1 MKKIFLTAVTT
12 LFTFVLFA
20 AEPVSIN
27 EKVLQAFQKS
37 FKHAQDVSWHE
48 YNTHYEVKFT
58 HNAVDSRITYD
69 TEGNILKTIRY
80 YGEDQL
86 PLFLR
91 AKLQKQY
98 KDKKVFGVT
107 ELAEEGQLDYYVIL
121 EDEKNWI
128 HVKCDAVGSMSV
140 YKKYKKA

>member
-1 MKKIFLTAVTT
+1 MKKFFLIAVTAMFS
-12 LFTFVLFA
+12 LGLFA
-20 AEPVSIN
+20 AEPLSIN
-27 EKVLQAFQKS
+27 EKVLEAFQKS

-48 YNTHYEVKFT
+48 YDNRYEVKFT
-58 HNAVDSRITYD
+58 HNTVDSRITYD

-91 AKLQKQY
+91 AKIQKQY
-98 KDKKVFGVT
+98 KDKKIYGVT
-107 ELAEEGQLDYYVIL
+107 ELAEEGELDYYVIL
-121 EDEKNWI
+121 EDAKNWI
-128 HVKCDAVGSMSV
+128 HVKCDPVGSMSV

>member
-1 MKKIFLTAVTT
+1 MKKIFFTAVTA
-12 LFTFVLFA
+12 LFTLALFA

-48 YNTHYEVKFT
+48 YDTHYEVKFT
-58 HNAVDSRITYD
+58 HYTVDSRITYD

-86 PLFLR
+86 PLFVR
-91 AKLQKQY
+91 AKFQKEY

-121 EDEKNWI
+121 EDAKNWI
-128 HVKCDAVGSMSV
+128 YVKCDVVGNMSV
-140 YKKYKKA
+140 YKKYRKA